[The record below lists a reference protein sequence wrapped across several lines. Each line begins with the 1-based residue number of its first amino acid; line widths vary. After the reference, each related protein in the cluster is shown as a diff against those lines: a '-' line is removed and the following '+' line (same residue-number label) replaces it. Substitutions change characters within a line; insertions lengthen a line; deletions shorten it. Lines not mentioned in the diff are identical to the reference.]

1 MIQTIKIS
9 IAIVCLILG
18 CLTTIFAPDLLTTN
32 HLWLN
37 PAVTLLS
44 FVLIIVAGVYCFN
57 KVIKPLIF

>member
-44 FVLIIVAGVYCFN
+44 FVLIIVAGVYCFS